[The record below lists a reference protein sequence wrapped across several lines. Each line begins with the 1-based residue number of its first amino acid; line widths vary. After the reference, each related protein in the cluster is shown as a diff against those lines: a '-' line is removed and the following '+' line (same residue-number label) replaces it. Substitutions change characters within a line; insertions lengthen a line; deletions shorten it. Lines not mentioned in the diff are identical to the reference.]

1 MIGRR
6 LFSGVSA
13 VAGDGLLEHACEEQ
27 SSKERSPKER
37 SPKERGAVLVL
48 VSLVMVVLMGMAAF
62 AIDLGWLY
70 WQATETQKAAE
81 AAALACVVHMPHPAS
96 QAFATSEAHSVAMDI
111 ANRNGYRNDSS
122 GSVTPREVVG
132 HPTQLNV
139 AVSKTVPT
147 YFMKVFGMDS
157 VTLDRDATAE
167 YIRPLPL
174 GSPDNQFGN
183 DPGCA
188 PNIGTE
194 TNCANFWGNIH
205 GKYTDNGMGD
215 AYSSY
220 CVSGNGSGCSQNPL
234 WRESGYVLA
243 VEVRANTNLSID
255 VVDPA
260 FVQGGGNNTNAGDNP
275 ISGNP
280 GPTTR
285 FTLYDRVDTLSQSF
299 TGTPL
304 CVHDYTPE
312 PVGTPFVW
320 QNFCSQAVTA
330 GTYPIRVEIIGEG
343 FGLNRWSMRATASSG
358 PQPSLFAVGDMS
370 IYANVDSGITEFY
383 LAEVKAHNA
392 GKTIQIDLFD
402 PGEANGN
409 NEIRIVSP
417 DGTSPPCHL
426 NIPSDGIDQD
436 LAACIIDTTRPAHN
450 YHDDWLHVTIDLS
463 SSYTCTD
470 CWWKV
475 VYDYPGGATDTTTWT
490 ARMRGNP
497 IRLLP

>member
-1 MIGRR
+1 VIGRR
-6 LFSGVSA
+6 LPRGMA
-13 VAGDGLLEHACEEQ
+13 ALAEEQ
-27 SSKERSPKER
+27 SAQEQSAG
-37 SPKERGAVLVL
+37 ERGATLVL
-48 VSLVMVVLMGMAAF
+48 VSLVLVVLMGMAGF
-62 AIDLGWLY
+62 AVDLGYLY

-81 AAALACVVHMPHPAS
+81 AAALAGVIHMPYPAS
-96 QAFATSEAHSVAMDI
+96 TTFPSSEAHSSALDVADR
-111 ANRNGYRNDSS
+111 AGYPNGGSS
-122 GSVTPREVVG
+122 TVTPNEVVG

-147 YFMKVFGMDS
+147 FFMKIFGVQS

-167 YIRPLPL
+167 YIKPLPL

-188 PNIGTE
+188 PNLGTE

-215 AYSSY
+215 AYSSF
-220 CVSGNGSGCSQNPL
+220 CASGNGSSCSQNPL
-234 WRESGYVLA
+234 WRESGYVFA
-243 VEVRANTNLSID
+243 VDVKTNTNLTID
-255 VVDPA
+255 LVDPA

-275 ISGNP
+275 IDGNA

-299 TGTPL
+299 VGTPL

-312 PVGTPFVW
+312 PAGTPFVW
-320 QNFCSQAVTA
+320 QSFCSRAVSA
-330 GTYPIRVEIIGEG
+330 GTYPIRVEIIGSG
-343 FGLNRWSMRATASSG
+343 YGLNRWSMRATASTG

-370 IYANVDSGITEFY
+370 IYANVNSGITDFF
-383 LAEVKAHNA
+383 LAEVLPQNA
-392 GKTIQIDLFD
+392 GKTMEIDLFD

-409 NEIRIVSP
+409 NEIRIVGP

-426 NIPSDGIDQD
+426 RIPSDGIDQN
-436 LAACIIDTTRPAHN
+436 LASCVIDTTRPAHN
-450 YHDDWLHVTIDLS
+450 YHDDWLYVSIDLPN
-463 SSYTCTD
+463 SYTCAD
-470 CWWKV
+470 CWWHV
-475 VYDYPGGATDTTTWT
+475 VYDYPDGATDTTTWT

-497 IRLLP
+497 VRLLP